1 MPQSKSI
8 FIVSFVSVFLATT
21 SHAELNYTYAEIE
34 YERIDGDDSDGDA
47 IGLEGSYHFGNRYFG
62 YGDYRRYTVDAG
74 SDVDLTEV
82 GVGFHTTRSETV
94 HFVASIGFFTG
105 DFERPRSER
114 KNGGHLQ
121 FGVRGR
127 VVPSLSLE
135 GFVGYRNIAE
145 FKTTFS
151 GAVRYHFSERIS
163 ADFEALVGADVT
175 TYGVGLRYSFGN

>member
-1 MPQSKSI
+1 MPQHKGLM
-8 FIVSFVSVFLATT
+8 IVSLATIVLAT
-21 SHAELNYTYAEIE
+21 SSHAELNYTYAEIE
-34 YERIDGDDSDGDA
+34 YERIDGNDSDGDA

-62 YGDYRRYTVDAG
+62 YGDYRSYNVDAG
-74 SDVDLTEV
+74 SDLDLTEV
-82 GVGFHTTRSETV
+82 GVGFHTTRSEMV
-94 HFVASIGFFTG
+94 HFVASIGFFAAE
-105 DFERPRSER
+105 FERPGSDRE
-114 KNGGHLQ
+114 NGVHLQ
-121 FGVRGR
+121 VGVRGK

-163 ADFEALVGADVT
+163 ADFEALVGADLT